1 MVITQDTVKH
11 LAWLAR
17 IKLDQEEM
25 EYFAKQLDRVLEY
38 IDKLKKIDISKIE
51 PTSHVLSLKNI
62 FREDKIGKSS
72 SSNEVLTNAPSVDNN
87 FFKVPRIIQ

>member
-1 MVITQDTVKH
+1 MIITQGTVKH

-17 IKLDQEEM
+17 IKLDQEEL
-25 EYFAKQLDRVLEY
+25 EHFAKQLDRVLGY
-38 IDKLKKIDISKIE
+38 IDKLKKIDVSKIE

-62 FREDKIGKSS
+62 FREDKIGKSG

-87 FFKVPRIIQ
+87 FFKVPRII